1 MKRIRIILLP
11 LIVTFSFS
19 ACVSQT
25 TIQSKTPD
33 TTVRSDGSHRA
44 EIHTERAG
52 EYFRLGNMQAALD
65 AAKQALSN
73 DAGYAP
79 VHSMLGLIYM
89 ELGENNKAAQAFEQ
103 ALHLAPGN
111 SDILNNYG
119 WFICQRLDAVRAM
132 SYFRDALKN
141 PLYQTPERALLN
153 AGICAR
159 KMGDVVTAEANLNA
173 ALQRQPTLAQ
183 ANLQLA
189 DLRFEAAQYK
199 EAERLLSRY
208 MVLTQSPPA
217 DALYLGVKISR
228 VIGDRASEVS
238 YIQQLRRRFPDAP
251 QTRAAID
258 SR

>member
-1 MKRIRIILLP
+1 MKRILTTLLP
-11 LIVTFSFS
+11 VVIAVNLS

-25 TIQSKTPD
+25 TIESKTPD
-33 TTVRSDGSHRA
+33 AATKSDGSHRA

-89 ELGENNKAAQAFEQ
+89 ELGVNDKAAQAFEQ
-103 ALHLAPGN
+103 ALRLAPGD

-159 KMGDVVTAEANLNA
+159 KGGDLAAAEANLNA
-173 ALQRQPTLAQ
+173 ALQRQPALAQ

-189 DLRFEAAQYK
+189 DLRFEATQYK

-208 MVLTQSPPA
+208 MALVQNPPA

-228 VIGDRASEVS
+228 ANSDRTSEVS
-238 YIQQLRRRFPDAP
+238 YIQQLRRRFPDAT
-251 QTRAAID
+251 QTRAATD